1 MDRRLARPLSDE
13 RSERAR
19 TARPLASWPCGLL
32 VKRAAAGSNGAS
44 SRRAGLQRMR
54 VRPMTIPRFRPPQQ
68 TRSRETLDRIL
79 DAAERVLDEKSFTEA
94 TLAEIME
101 RAGVTVGAF
110 YRRFP
115 DKDALLHLLDER
127 FFHEMQDRAGEL
139 LDPKHWRGASIA
151 EILSEF
157 SRTAVD
163 VYSTRRGVARSLF
176 LRARVDPVI
185 QATARQVNARCIEL
199 LRALLLDPIRRAEIT
214 HPDPERALALG
225 FMMFF
230 GALRETTVFGEVWPD
245 HRELVGENLGDEMAH
260 LYLAYLGV
268 REEKAGLR

>member
-1 MDRRLARPLSDE
+1 MACSLIEPTVKSRGHMLATSLG
-13 RSERAR
+13 
-19 TARPLASWPCGLL
+19 GLL
-32 VKRAAAGSNGAS
+32 VKESRDCSRVATNRLPADA
-44 SRRAGLQRMR
+44 SRR
-54 VRPMTIPRFRPPQQ
+54 MTIPRFRPPQQ
-68 TRSRETLDRIL
+68 TRSQETLDRIL

-127 FFHEMQDRAGEL
+127 FFNEMQQRAGEL
-139 LDPKHWRGASIA
+139 LDPNHWHGASVA
-151 EILSEF
+151 EILGEF
-157 SRTAVD
+157 AHTAVE
-163 VYSTRRGVARSLF
+163 VYSSRRGVARSLF

-185 QATARQVNARCIEL
+185 QATARQVNARCIDL
-199 LRALLLDPIRRAEIT
+199 LRALLLDPSRRAEVT
-214 HPDPERALALG
+214 HPDPERAIALG

-245 HRELVGENLGDEMAH
+245 HQKLVGENLGDEMAR
-260 LYLAYLGV
+260 LYLSYLGV
-268 REEKAGLR
+268 ATERTSGTFLK

>member
-1 MDRRLARPLSDE
+1 
-13 RSERAR
+13 
-19 TARPLASWPCGLL
+19 
-32 VKRAAAGSNGAS
+32 
-44 SRRAGLQRMR
+44 
-54 VRPMTIPRFRPPQQ
+54 MTIPRFRPPQQ
-68 TRSRETLDRIL
+68 TRSQETLDRIL
-79 DAAERVLDEKSFTEA
+79 DAAERVLEEKSFTEA

-127 FFHEMQDRAGEL
+127 FFHEMRTRADSL
-139 LDPKHWRGASIA
+139 LDPEHWRGASIT

-157 SRTAVD
+157 AHTAVE
-163 VYSTRRGVARSLF
+163 VYNTKRGVARSLF

-185 QATARQVNARCIEL
+185 QATGRQVNAHYIAR
-199 LRALLLDPIRRAEIT
+199 LRALLLDPSRRAEVT
-214 HPDPERALALG
+214 HPDPERAIALG

-230 GALRETTVFGEVWPD
+230 GALRETTVFGGEVWPD
-245 HRELVGENLGDEMAH
+245 YAQLVGHDLGAEMTR

-268 REEKAGLR
+268 RDNAGRAR

>member
-1 MDRRLARPLSDE
+1 
-13 RSERAR
+13 
-19 TARPLASWPCGLL
+19 
-32 VKRAAAGSNGAS
+32 
-44 SRRAGLQRMR
+44 
-54 VRPMTIPRFRPPQQ
+54 MTIPRFRPPQQ
-68 TRSRETLDRIL
+68 TRSQETLDRIL
-79 DAAERVLDEKSFTEA
+79 DAAERVLEEKSFTEA

-127 FFHEMQDRAGEL
+127 FFREMQERADEL
-139 LDPKHWRGASIA
+139 LDPEHWHGASVADIVK
-151 EILSEF
+151 EF
-157 SRTAVD
+157 ARTAVE
-163 VYSTRRGVARSLF
+163 VYRTKRGVARSVF

-185 QATARQVNARCIEL
+185 QATGREVNAQYIER
-199 LRALLLDPIRRAEIT
+199 LRRLLLDPTRRGQVT
-214 HPDPERALALG
+214 HPDPERAIALG

-245 HRELVGENLGDEMAH
+245 HQELTGTNLGEEMAR

-268 REEKAGLR
+268 QI

>member
-1 MDRRLARPLSDE
+1 
-13 RSERAR
+13 
-19 TARPLASWPCGLL
+19 
-32 VKRAAAGSNGAS
+32 
-44 SRRAGLQRMR
+44 MR
-54 VRPMTIPRFRPPQQ
+54 VRSMTIPRFRPPQQ
-68 TRSRETLDRIL
+68 TRSQETLDRIL
-79 DAAERVLDEKSFTEA
+79 DAAERVLEEKSFTEA

-127 FFHEMQDRAGEL
+127 FFHEMEERADEL
-139 LDPKHWRGASIA
+139 LDPVHWQGASIA
-151 EILSEF
+151 EVLCEF
-157 SRTAVD
+157 SRTAVE
-163 VYSTRRGVARSLF
+163 VYRTRRGVARSLF

-185 QATARQVNARCIEL
+185 QTTALQVNARCIER
-199 LRALLLDPIRRAEIT
+199 LRALLLDPNRRREVT
-214 HPDPERALALG
+214 HPDPERAVALG

-245 HRELVGENLGDEMAH
+245 HHELAGDDLGEQMAH

-268 REEKAGLR
+268 RTGDRSARCTKPND

>member
-1 MDRRLARPLSDE
+1 
-13 RSERAR
+13 
-19 TARPLASWPCGLL
+19 
-32 VKRAAAGSNGAS
+32 
-44 SRRAGLQRMR
+44 
-54 VRPMTIPRFRPPQQ
+54 MTIPRFRPPQQ
-68 TRSRETLDRIL
+68 TRSQETLDRIL
-79 DAAERVLDEKSFTEA
+79 DAAERVLEEKSFTEA

-127 FFHEMQDRAGEL
+127 FFREMQERADEL
-139 LDPKHWRGASIA
+139 LDPAHWLGASVA
-151 EILSEF
+151 EIVSEF
-157 SRTAVD
+157 SRTAVE
-163 VYSTRRGVARSLF
+163 VYRAKRGVARSVF

-185 QATARQVNARCIEL
+185 QATGRKVNAHYIER
-199 LRALLLDPIRRAEIT
+199 LRVLLLDPSRRAQVT
-214 HPDPERALALG
+214 HPDPERAIALG

-245 HRELVGENLGDEMAH
+245 HHEITGENLGEEMAR

-268 REEKAGLR
+268 QL